1 MAKHPDCTFQRAV
14 TLSLHAEQCTP
25 CLMCSKQVTGWGI
38 CVAHGGFLNQSP
50 VIGPLEHLTT
60 FAGSQTMSS
69 TSSAQQQKT
78 DEAESRDTSPDF
90 SEPQAE
96 VEPEAEVQS
105 SELEGLADSPADVEP
120 ESEAATQ
127 KVQEI
132 HYERE
137 PAAPKKASQYE
148 REPAVPEKASQYERE
163 PARPQKHSQYAKE
176 VSVPQKHKK
185 KSG

>member
-1 MAKHPDCTFQRAV
+1 
-14 TLSLHAEQCTP
+14 
-25 CLMCSKQVTGWGI
+25 
-38 CVAHGGFLNQSP
+38 
-50 VIGPLEHLTT
+50 
-60 FAGSQTMSS
+60 MSS

-96 VEPEAEVQS
+96 MEEAEAEVQG
-105 SELEGLADSPADVEP
+105 SELEALPDLPADIEP

-137 PAAPKKASQYE
+137 PAGPKKTSQYE
-148 REPAVPEKASQYERE
+148 RERAVPEKPSQHERE
-163 PARPQKHSQYAKE
+163 PARPKQHSQHAKE